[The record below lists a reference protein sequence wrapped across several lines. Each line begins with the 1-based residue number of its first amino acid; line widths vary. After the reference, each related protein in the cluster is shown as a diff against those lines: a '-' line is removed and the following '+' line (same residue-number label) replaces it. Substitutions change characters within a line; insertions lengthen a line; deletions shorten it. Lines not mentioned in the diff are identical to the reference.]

1 MLTAIYMLE
10 IQCSFGKRSHGNMG
24 EFRMRRVSRSPVIGA
39 WIVVVALAGI
49 HSAAT
54 PSAAQAPTATS
65 GCDSDAHRQFDFWVG
80 DWEVTTADGAIAGTN
95 RVEKILDG
103 CVIKEN
109 WVGTGDMRGESYN
122 IFSQRR
128 GKWHQSWVDTTGR
141 LLLLEGGLEGGKM
154 VLSGQM
160 PGQDGK
166 MVRHEISWEALGNG
180 HVKQHWRASRDRR
193 KSWDDL
199 FVGFYARNQ

>member
-1 MLTAIYMLE
+1 MA
-10 IQCSFGKRSHGNMG
+10 Q
-24 EFRMRRVSRSPVIGA
+24 VSRSTAIAAFVLVLA
-39 WIVVVALAGI
+39 WGGVFSMAREAAAQ
-49 HSAAT
+49 SAA
-54 PSAAQAPTATS
+54 AAG
-65 GCDSDAHRQFDFWVG
+65 GCESDAHREFDFWVG

-109 WVGTGDMRGESYN
+109 RVGTGGMHGESYN

-141 LLLLEGGLEGGKM
+141 LLLLEGGLEGGKK

-166 MVRHEISWEALGNG
+166 MVRLEISWEALDDGR
-180 HVKQHWRASRDRR
+180 VKQHWRASRDRG
-193 KSWDDL
+193 KSWNDL
-199 FVGFYARNQ
+199 FVGFYAPKK